1 MKKTIKRIQFFNDLR
16 ASVRDEYGKLNMLDD
31 KSAAAFDAKK
41 IRDDWEVVGNDLICL
56 LKKQKNKKN
65 KMKNKIKC
73 LHF

>member
-41 IRDDWEVVGNDLICL
+41 IRDDLEVVGNDLYLSIE
-56 LKKQKNKKN
+56 KAKEQEEQNEK
-65 KMKNKIKC
+65 
-73 LHF
+73 

>member
-41 IRDDWEVVGNDLICL
+41 IRDDWEVVGNDLYLSIE
-56 LKKQKNKKN
+56 KAKEQEEQNEK
-65 KMKNKIKC
+65 
-73 LHF
+73 